1 MPIPSITILPSFGE
15 VLSIDEKQSDLT
27 LLVTTDN
34 VENTQVVSVALT
46 SSPSLA
52 YTGAMANNSS
62 TITFPTA
69 DLQTLTNGKSYTITA
84 SVANIYGDSRDTS
97 YNFTVATPGGAV
109 GGAGSVFIR
118 DENIPVGFVT
128 TLNFVGL
135 GVSADATDEIA
146 RVSIAGTVD
155 AGEY

>member
-1 MPIPSITILPSFGE
+1 
-15 VLSIDEKQSDLT
+15 
-27 LLVTTDN
+27 
-34 VENTQVVSVALT
+34 
-46 SSPSLA
+46 
-52 YTGAMANNSS
+52 MANNSS